1 MRFNQ
6 PFKQG
11 TEAPNCTD
19 STIESNDAAK
29 ASGVP
34 GTFPSYAQARNA
46 SRNFKKAE
54 KRRNFL
60 LRKALYIKMACVDRL
75 AGALSVSVQGPFIRI
90 VLKQKALK
98 CVNRYRI
105 ARSIEQRPIG
115 RKRPQMRVAGPRH

>member
-11 TEAPNCTD
+11 TEAPNRTD
-19 STIESNDAAK
+19 SKIESDDPVK
-29 ASGVP
+29 AFGVP

-54 KRRNFL
+54 KRRNFW
-60 LRKALYIKMACVDRL
+60 LRKALYITMVCVDRL
-75 AGALSVSVQGPFIRI
+75 AGALSVSVQGPPIGI
-90 VLKQKALK
+90 VLKQNARK

-115 RKRPQMRVAGPRH
+115 RKRPQMRVVRPRH